1 MQPSSGNSPRKLVLA
16 SSFYTAALERPFS
29 QALKNSESELSVGCV
44 PYSQLHA
51 FLLDPS
57 SVMSEDT
64 LAVVLVFLRVEDL
77 IRLELASGTQSPGD
91 IEERV
96 RALRRCS
103 EQFLDVLRKISHLR
117 LTILICPSG
126 RGHHDTR
133 CLGNDVRITEYKIAA
148 ELLRQQ
154 RHWIIDWPE
163 VENSASIAEFF
174 NQSADRLGHVPFSPH
189 GLEALANFCVARL
202 DQMPSTV
209 LTRNKAEVKSD
220 LQAFLAS
227 LNVDMDVKLLTDHD
241 EEQVVNIVRHT
252 THFINLLNHKWER
265 GTIRALAAAAP
276 AGESWT
282 IRIRDRFGDYGLSGA
297 LTFSIESRVMRIGL
311 LFLTCPVLGKQVEYA
326 FLAWIAS
333 LAEKR
338 GADWIEVP
346 FISGRDNSV
355 LQSLLALLAEG
366 PTAFNAWSEQ
376 GSVFR
381 LKVPG
386 LAQRTVAHAPNPSSV
401 GAVLAGLRG
410 A

>member
-1 MQPSSGNSPRKLVLA
+1 MLPSGGNSPRKLVLA

-29 QALKNSESELSVGCV
+29 EVLKNSESELSVGCV

-57 SVMSEDT
+57 SVIAEDT
-64 LAVVLVFLRVEDL
+64 PAVVIVFLRIEDL
-77 IRLELASGTQSPGD
+77 IRLELASGTQSPSD

-96 RALRRCS
+96 RTLRRYS
-103 EQFLDVLRKISHLR
+103 EQFLDVVRKISHLR

-133 CLGNDVRITEYKIAA
+133 CLGNDVRIAEYKIAA
-148 ELLRQQ
+148 ELRRQQ

-163 VENSASIAEFF
+163 VENSATMVDLF
-174 NQSADRLGHVPFSPH
+174 NRSADRLGHVPFSPH

-209 LTRNKAEVKSD
+209 LARSKAEVKAN
-220 LQAFLAS
+220 LQTFLAG
-227 LNVDMDVKLLTDHD
+227 LNIHMDVRLLTDQD
-241 EEQVVNIVRHT
+241 EEQVVNLVRHT
-252 THFINLLNHKWER
+252 THFINRLDHKWER
-265 GTIRALAAAAP
+265 GAIRALAAEAP
-276 AGESWT
+276 AGESWA
-282 IRIRDRFGDYGLSGA
+282 IRVRDRFGDYGLSGA
-297 LTFSIESRVMRIGL
+297 LTFGIEGRVMQIGL
-311 LFLTCPVLGKQVEYA
+311 LFLTCPVLGKQVEYVFFA
-326 FLAWIAS
+326 WMAGLAAT
-333 LAEKR
+333 R

-355 LQSLLALLAEG
+355 LQNLLAVLADE
-366 PTAFNAWSEQ
+366 PASRNTWSEP

-386 LAQRTVAHAPNPSSV
+386 LAQKAVAHAPNPSSV
-401 GAVLAGLRG
+401 DVVLAGLR
-410 A
+410 AA